1 MEFLEI
7 TENLKATPG
16 EYIFHEP
23 TRQVVMCGSFNRQR
37 NQVKVFGQQGLFID
51 KIENFKKIQLSK
63 SEKKARLTHGCAGCK
78 K

>member
-1 MEFLEI
+1 MEFFEI

-23 TRQVVMCGSFNRQR
+23 TKQVVMCGSFNRKR
-37 NQVKVFGQQGLFID
+37 NQVKAFGQRGLFVD
-51 KIENFKKIQLSK
+51 KIENFKKIQLNNK
-63 SEKKARLTHGCAGCK
+63 ERKARASHGCAGCK